1 MDVERLKE
9 YILENNLIET
19 ILLKLGCHH
28 IKHKTDY
35 YQCANPDGDNKSAV
49 CVRENTNLT
58 TVNYTRD
65 ISGGKIA
72 DLITLVEFYKE
83 VTFPFAIKWIC
94 DAIELE
100 YYHDFDAELPESVK
114 LTRML
119 LDMQEHSDYQKEE
132 EKPLIPI
139 SETILSYYKNRVN
152 DMFYHDNISYETQI
166 EFEIGYDEYTN
177 RITIPI
183 RDEIGNL
190 VGVKGRLFQKE
201 LSEDDM
207 KYIYIEQC
215 ARSQILYG
223 LYKTQYFIKQKKFVF
238 VTESEK
244 GVMQLYSMGFY
255 NAVGIGGKAISK
267 SQIDKLTRLGVVIL
281 FVFDKDVE
289 RKELEEIAQRF
300 IDGVEIYAILDTGNI
315 LDEKESP
322 TDNENKFKKLFENYI
337 FQLK

>member
-58 TVNYTRD
+58 TVNYTRN
-65 ISGGKIA
+65 ISDGKIA
-72 DLITLVEFYKE
+72 DLITLVEFYKG

-139 SETILSYYKNRVN
+139 SEIILSYYKNRVN

-267 SQIDKLTRLGVVIL
+267 SQIDKLTRLGVAIL

-315 LDEKESP
+315 LSEKESP

-337 FQLK
+337 FRLK

>member
-58 TVNYTRD
+58 TVNYTRN
-65 ISGGKIA
+65 ISDGKIA
-72 DLITLVEFYKE
+72 DLITLVEFYKGI
-83 VTFPFAIKWIC
+83 TFPFAIKWIC

-139 SETILSYYKNRVN
+139 SEIILSYYKNRVN

-267 SQIDKLTRLGVVIL
+267 SQIDKLTRLGVAIL

-315 LDEKESP
+315 LSEKESP

-337 FQLK
+337 FRLK